1 MPSLED
7 ELFELVFEGLE
18 DVTAASLSSALLG
31 TDVRLPT
38 KQEGLR
44 EVALE
49 SLPLQPGI
57 TLGDVHVRF
66 LRYDD
71 DVYDVEVNF
80 RLRNA
85 TAPSHDAVV
94 EALYGF
100 AASLAEANGIDA
112 YFAGIE
118 PALDEDTRMFTG
130 KERGP
135 YFRLS

>member
-1 MPSLED
+1 MPSLEN

-18 DVTAASLSSALLG
+18 NVTAASLSSALLG
-31 TDVRLPT
+31 TDVQLPT

-44 EVALE
+44 EIALE

-57 TLGDVHVRF
+57 ALGDVHVRL
-66 LRYDD
+66 LRYD

-80 RLRNA
+80 RLRHA

-94 EALYGF
+94 DALYGF

-118 PALDEDTRMFTG
+118 PASDEDTRMFTG